1 MLHIETWEE
10 NKILRTKSQD
20 IKTSE
25 LKKYIKLGKAMIK
38 YIKDPKARGVGLAAP
53 QVGVNKRLIA
63 VSLLRDREDENF
75 STIMMINPEIVEHN
89 NSKDDE
95 KEGCL
100 SLPWETG
107 SVSRWTEIKLIFI
120 DEKGKEKKLILKGL
134 SARIVQH
141 EIDHL
146 DGILFTDRVGE

>member
-10 NKILRTKSQD
+10 NEILRTKSQD
-20 IKTSE
+20 IKQSE
-25 LKKYIKLGKAMIK
+25 LKKYIKLGKEMIK

-53 QVGVNKRLIA
+53 QVGINKRIIA

-75 STIMMINPEIVEHN
+75 STIMMINPAIIEHN
-89 NSKDDE
+89 NKKESE

-107 SVSRWTEIKLIFI
+107 SVARWTEIKIIFI

-146 DGILFTDRVGE
+146 EGVLFTDKVGK